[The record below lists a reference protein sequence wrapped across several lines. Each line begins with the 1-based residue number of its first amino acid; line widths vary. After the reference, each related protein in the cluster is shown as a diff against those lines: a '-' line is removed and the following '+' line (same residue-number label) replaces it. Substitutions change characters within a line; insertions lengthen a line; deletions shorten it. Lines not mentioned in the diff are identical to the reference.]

1 MQPTPD
7 EPMAKVPPVEMWT
20 KNDVS
25 VWLSSINLRKYSEA
39 FRRNDICG
47 RSLMLIEEPDLIAMN
62 VQSLGDRK
70 ALMYEIGKLKDWVG
84 FLWRHDLELSNGSP
98 VALEI
103 LLSLAP
109 SKMYAICCI
118 RQNPEVDPP
127 RIPNCSIKWVFTQ
140 CGENGER
147 FSTEAS
153 YTTEQCRSII
163 RLPCPIEGVMES
175 IMLDE

>member
-7 EPMAKVPPVEMWT
+7 EPMAKSHQLRCD

-70 ALMYEIGKLKDWVG
+70 SSDV
-84 FLWRHDLELSNGSP
+84 
-98 VALEI
+98 
-103 LLSLAP
+103 
-109 SKMYAICCI
+109 
-118 RQNPEVDPP
+118 
-127 RIPNCSIKWVFTQ
+127 
-140 CGENGER
+140 
-147 FSTEAS
+147 
-153 YTTEQCRSII
+153 
-163 RLPCPIEGVMES
+163 
-175 IMLDE
+175 